1 MYIVAIAWGF
11 VVVMM
16 AAAEATAP
24 RGSLLG
30 AFFILLGYG
39 VLPLW
44 ILLYIL
50 GTPMRRR
57 ARQATEAP
65 TDAPASDQPDRG
77 RVAPGD
83 PVPPE
88 REKA

>member
-1 MYIVAIAWGF
+1 MHIVAIAWGF

-50 GTPMRRR
+50 GTPLRRR
-57 ARQATEAP
+57 ARQAAEAP
-65 TDAPASDQPDRG
+65 LQTPASGEPDRS
-77 RVAPGD
+77 RVPPGD
-83 PVPPE
+83 PVAPE

>member
-1 MYIVAIAWGF
+1 MHIVAIAWGF

-24 RGSLLG
+24 RGNLLG
-30 AFFILLGYG
+30 AVFILLGYG

-50 GTPMRRR
+50 GTPLRRR
-57 ARQATEAP
+57 ARQAAE
-65 TDAPASDQPDRG
+65 APASGEPDRG
-77 RVAPGD
+77 RVPPGD
-83 PVPPE
+83 PVAPE
-88 REKA
+88 REEA

>member
-1 MYIVAIAWGF
+1 MHIVAIAWGF

-24 RGSLLG
+24 SGSLLG
-30 AFFILLGYG
+30 ALFILLGYG

-50 GTPMRRR
+50 GTPLRRR
-57 ARQATEAP
+57 ARQAA
-65 TDAPASDQPDRG
+65 DAPPQPPASGEPDRG
-77 RVAPGD
+77 RVATGD

-88 REKA
+88 REEA

>member
-1 MYIVAIAWGF
+1 MHIIAIAWGF

-24 RGSLLG
+24 QGSLLG

-39 VLPLW
+39 VLPLS

-57 ARQATEAP
+57 ARQAAELPAEP
-65 TDAPASDQPDRG
+65 PASGEPDRS

>member
-1 MYIVAIAWGF
+1 MHIVAIAWGF

-30 AFFILLGYG
+30 ALFILLGYG

-50 GTPMRRR
+50 GTPLRRR
-57 ARQATEAP
+57 ARQAAEAP
-65 TDAPASDQPDRG
+65 AENARSGEPDRG
-77 RVAPGD
+77 RVATGD

-88 REKA
+88 REEA